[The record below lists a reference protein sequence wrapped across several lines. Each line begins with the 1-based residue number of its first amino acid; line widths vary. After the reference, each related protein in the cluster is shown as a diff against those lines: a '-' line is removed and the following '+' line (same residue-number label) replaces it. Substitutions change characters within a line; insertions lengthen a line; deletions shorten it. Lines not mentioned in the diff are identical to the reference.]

1 LGFVLSFNRNRAVVG
16 LMMTLPDHELG
27 LGLFWLLCVAVWLM
41 FSTYVLVALLLEHV
55 HCFMLVYVH
64 VDWPVRLTFPAPV
77 TVTHIVLTSLRQ
89 DDSGYL
95 PLRFLMHFDDA
106 TSSPKTKP
114 ASGDLVRDRVTR
126 TRSSIMSTLS

>member
-1 LGFVLSFNRNRAVVG
+1 
-16 LMMTLPDHELG
+16 
-27 LGLFWLLCVAVWLM
+27 M
-41 FSTYVLVALLLEHV
+41 FLLLEHV
-55 HCFMLVYVH
+55 HSFMLVH

-106 TSSPKTKP
+106 TSSPKSKP
-114 ASGDLVRDRVTR
+114 ASGALVRDRVTR
-126 TRSSIMSTLS
+126 TRPSIMSTLS